1 MPKFLIYN
9 KLNVIITFIEIKK
22 IFELNTKVI
31 MAKKSMIEREKKR
44 IKLTKKYA
52 LKRQNLL
59 EKYQKEEKFALKIEL
74 HSKLQ
79 KLPRNSSKVRIRNR
93 CWKTGRPRGVFRDF
107 GLSRHVFREMAHQCL
122 LPGITKSSW

>member
-1 MPKFLIYN
+1 
-9 KLNVIITFIEIKK
+9 
-22 IFELNTKVI
+22 

-44 IKLTKKYA
+44 VKLMKKYA
-52 LKRQNLL
+52 LKRTKLL
-59 EKYQKEEKFALKIEL
+59 KNYESEENFNEKLEI

-79 KLPRNSSKVRIRNR
+79 KLPRNSSKTRIRNR

-122 LPGITKSSW
+122 LPGVTKSSW

>member
-1 MPKFLIYN
+1 
-9 KLNVIITFIEIKK
+9 
-22 IFELNTKVI
+22 

-52 LKRQNLL
+52 LKRAGLL
-59 EKYQKEEKFALKIEL
+59 QKYRTAESFNSKLEI

-79 KLPRNSSKVRIRNR
+79 KLPRNSSKTRIRNR
-93 CWKTGRPRGVFRDF
+93 CWKTGRPRGIFRDF

-122 LPGITKSSW
+122 LPGVTKSSW

>member
-1 MPKFLIYN
+1 
-9 KLNVIITFIEIKK
+9 
-22 IFELNTKVI
+22 

-44 IKLTKKYA
+44 IKLHKKYA
-52 LKRQNLL
+52 LKRASLL
-59 EKYQKEEKFALKIEL
+59 KKYETAESFNSKLEI

-79 KLPRNSSKVRIRNR
+79 KLPRNSSKTRIRNR

-122 LPGITKSSW
+122 LPGVTKSSW

>member
-1 MPKFLIYN
+1 
-9 KLNVIITFIEIKK
+9 
-22 IFELNTKVI
+22 

-44 IKLTKKYA
+44 MKLTKKYA

-59 EKYQKEEKFALKIEL
+59 EQYRNEEKFTGKLEF

-79 KLPRNSSKVRIRNR
+79 KLPRNSSKTRIRNR
-93 CWKTGRPRGVFRDF
+93 CWKTGRPRGVFSDF

-122 LPGITKSSW
+122 LPGVRKSSW

>member
-1 MPKFLIYN
+1 
-9 KLNVIITFIEIKK
+9 
-22 IFELNTKVI
+22 

-52 LKRQNLL
+52 QKRTMLLKNYESEKVFTLKL
-59 EKYQKEEKFALKIEL
+59 EI

-79 KLPRNSSKVRIRNR
+79 KLPRNSSKTRIRNR

-107 GLSRHVFREMAHQCL
+107 GLSRHVVREMAHQCL
-122 LPGITKSSW
+122 LPGVTKSSW